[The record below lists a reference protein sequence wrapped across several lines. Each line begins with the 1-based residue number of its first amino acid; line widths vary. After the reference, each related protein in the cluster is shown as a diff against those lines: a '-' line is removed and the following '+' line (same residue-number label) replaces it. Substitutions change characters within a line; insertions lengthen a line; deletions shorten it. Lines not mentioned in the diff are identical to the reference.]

1 MDGEELLAELSQ
13 YLLSE
18 HPDVKVNRQLKHK
31 GWGSWGNWRLE
42 HGWNYE
48 LGIGGY
54 NCMNFLIFNG
64 CFGSIYITYSVI
76 YEYICKCI

>member
-31 GWGSWGNWRLE
+31 GWGSLKNWRLELLE

-48 LGIGGY
+48 LGILVG
-54 NCMNFLIFNG
+54 M
-64 CFGSIYITYSVI
+64 TV
-76 YEYICKCI
+76 

>member
-42 HGWNYE
+42 LLEHGWNYE
-48 LGIGGY
+48 LG
-54 NCMNFLIFNG
+54 MRW
-64 CFGSIYITYSVI
+64 V
-76 YEYICKCI
+76 